1 MSAGLRILLVGAAAD
16 TRTALARHCLPA
28 DIGVFADANT
38 ALACLHEGAGGGVP
52 HKPALAVIDNAG
64 DAAAAVA
71 AFKADPLAALL
82 PVVVIAAAAAHESC
96 YRAGANACMFKP
108 QTAAALAE
116 AAAAL
121 AGFWLS
127 ANELPTTTD

>member
-1 MSAGLRILLVGAAAD
+1 MSAGLRILLVGDAAD

-28 DIGVFADANT
+28 DIGVFAGADA
-38 ALACLHEGAGGGVP
+38 ALTCLHEGVGSGVP
-52 HKPALAVIDNAG
+52 QKLKLAVIDNAG

-71 AFKADPLAALL
+71 AFKADALAALL
-82 PVVVIAAAAAHESC
+82 PVVVIAAAAVHEAC
-96 YRAGANACMFKP
+96 YRAGANACMVKP
-108 QTAAALAE
+108 QSAGALAE

-127 ANELPTTTD
+127 ANELPSTVD

>member
-71 AFKADPLAALL
+71 AFKADPLAARL
-82 PVVVIAAAAAHESC
+82 PMLAPV
-96 YRAGANACMFKP
+96 
-108 QTAAALAE
+108 AE
-116 AAAAL
+116 ARPPAAAL